1 MFSIFDY
8 LMFEKL
14 KLLIGAGLSSNYKQ
28 QKFDFTIGC
37 WKVYDAIHKSTNNR
51 VSLWILDHEF
61 LDKRFPN
68 KADQTPY
75 INGYITCI
83 NNSRKLVHPHLLRIH
98 EAQLD
103 SYYLEFTSE
112 HVTSCLKTHVG
123 KLDSNDA
130 SYISYQLLDALS
142 FLHNTTKKV
151 HFGVS
156 TSSIFLDENFNAKL
170 FNFNWLSDI
179 NSDNTVKTPFSEY
192 DITPAYPNIK
202 YTAPE
207 VILGK
212 PCMVQT
218 DIFSFGAVFCELLT
232 GKQLLDVQKKEDY
245 KTAENP
251 IANIQGMTTNFYQ
264 LLSNCLQPSPTLRP
278 TTTDLLK
285 DQCFNT
291 VSVKILRYLDMIVI
305 KDPKDKL
312 EFFRGLPKV
321 INSFSQNLLEV
332 KIIPLL
338 VEECHINKRFA
349 PILLPTIFQAG
360 KYFNIETFTKQ
371 IFDKVEFLIP
381 IQDPPEIL
389 IAFLQNS
396 DLLIENTDPDTQE
409 QKILPIFSS
418 SLKSDKEIVLKEAI
432 KKLKN
437 SSLISKISKN
447 GIQKSILPLLLKVCT
462 NQTVSASLISSSFD
476 CVKICLN
483 QVDHDLFLKYLMPK
497 IYDVWLQRQDPLIV
511 PPLTDLLLSLKGT
524 ETPTMEYAMPLAA
537 ELVSSQMCHPYYAKS
552 VLSWMLATV
561 TKYKDAKKL
570 DEVEEPVQ
578 TGTSGAP
585 ANAEVMELFDP
596 LAEELNISP
605 ANQTFDFTFSTG
617 QLSSPG
623 MSNSPQ
629 QQQKN
634 SSTNFDFNLGG
645 NSPSTTKQNSSFSS
659 PNQFQSP
666 SSFSSPNQ
674 FHSPSSFDQQN
685 SNLNSG
691 FNGFG
696 ENQQRKQRVTQQ
708 QFNPNFDFQP
718 QQTFNPDFGFPQTQQ
733 NSQTSFNPDF
743 SNQAVFTPDFNS
755 SPFNQPSTPQS
766 NTTSSKIT
774 KDDLSNLF

>member
-1 MFSIFDY
+1 MFG
-8 LMFEKL
+8 KL

-37 WKVYDAIHKSTNNR
+37 WKIYDAIHKTTNKR

-103 SYYLEFTSE
+103 PYYLEFTSE
-112 HVTSCLKTHVG
+112 RVTSCLKTHVG

-130 SYISYQLLDALS
+130 SYIAFQLLDALS

-179 NSDNTVKTPFSEY
+179 NTDNTVKPPFTEY

-212 PCMVQT
+212 PCMAQT

-232 GKQLLDVQKKEDY
+232 GKPLLDIQKKEDY
-245 KTAENP
+245 KTTENP
-251 IANIQGMTTNFYQ
+251 IAYIQGMTTNFYQ

-278 TTTDLLK
+278 TTTELIK
-285 DQCFNT
+285 DQCFST
-291 VSVKILRYLDMIVI
+291 VSVKILRYLDMMVI

-321 INSFSQNLLEV
+321 INSFSQSLLEV

-338 VEECHINKRFA
+338 IEECHVDKRFA

-360 KYFNIETFTKQ
+360 KYFNIETFTKK
-371 IFDKVEFLIP
+371 IFDEVEFLIP
-381 IQDPPEIL
+381 VQDPPEIH
-389 IAFLQNS
+389 IAFLQNME
-396 DLLIENTDPDTQE
+396 LLLENTDPSIHE
-409 QKILPIFSS
+409 QKVLPIFSS
-418 SLKSDKEIVLKEAI
+418 ALKSEKEVVLKEAI
-432 KKLKN
+432 KRLKN
-437 SSLISKISKN
+437 NSLISKISKN
-447 GIQKSILPLLLKVCT
+447 GIQKSILPLLLKVCA
-462 NQTVSASLISSSFD
+462 NQTFTASLVSSSFE
-476 CVKICLN
+476 CVKICLQ

-497 IYDVWLQRQDPLIV
+497 IYDVWMQRQDPLIV
-511 PPLTDLLLSLKGT
+511 PSLSDLIMALKGT
-524 ETPTMEYAMPLAA
+524 ETPTMEFAMPLAA
-537 ELVSSQMCHPYYAKS
+537 ELVSSQMCHPYYAKM
-552 VLSWMLATV
+552 VLSWMLAAV
-561 TKYKDAKKL
+561 TKFQTTKKL

-578 TGTSGAP
+578 TQSLSMASGANGLSNS
-585 ANAEVMELFDP
+585 AAAMEFFDP
-596 LAEELNISP
+596 LAEELHISP
-605 ANQTFDFTFSTG
+605 ANQNFDFTFSTG
-617 QLSSPG
+617 QLSGPG
-623 MSNSPQ
+623 TASSVA
-629 QQQKN
+629 
-634 SSTNFDFNLGG
+634 SSTSTAAAASSSPLNFSNKAAFDFGG
-645 NSPSTTKQNSSFSS
+645 SGSMAKQQ
-659 PNQFQSP
+659 NQQSP
-666 SSFSSPNQ
+666 SFGAGQSSN
-674 FHSPSSFDQQN
+674 
-685 SNLNSG
+685 
-691 FNGFG
+691 FG
-696 ENQQRKQRVTQQ
+696 AVQRKQRVVQNQNQQ
-708 QFNPNFDFQP
+708 QQQPFNPNFDFQFSQQSQNLGQSQQQQQQSFNPNFDFQP
-718 QQTFNPDFGFPQTQQ
+718 QSQQ
-733 NSQTSFNPDF
+733 PSFNPDF
-743 SNQAVFTPDFNS
+743 SNPAVFTPDFSS
-755 SPFNQPSTPQS
+755 SPFNQQS
-766 NTTSSKIT
+766 PGGTSSKIS